1 MLVVE
6 STPEIAPEYRIF
18 VAPETATPTLQNVA
32 GALEPAVQAPND
44 TVATG
49 ETWVGEVP
57 DTVHPPVVRAT
68 DTRPY
73 PVYATSFVD

>member
-18 VAPETATPTLQNVA
+18 VAFETATPTLQNVA
-32 GALEPAVQAPND
+32 GALEPAVQAPNE

-49 ETWVGEVP
+49 ATCVGDVP
-57 DTVHPPVVRAT
+57 DTVHPPVLSSSILA
-68 DTRPY
+68 Y
-73 PVYATSFVD
+73 Q